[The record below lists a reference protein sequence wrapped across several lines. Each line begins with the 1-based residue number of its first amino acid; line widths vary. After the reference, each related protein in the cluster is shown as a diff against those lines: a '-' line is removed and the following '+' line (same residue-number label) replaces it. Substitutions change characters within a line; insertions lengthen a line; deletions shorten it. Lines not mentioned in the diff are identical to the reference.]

1 MRNLAKKDIAMASI
15 FFRTVIIYLTL
26 SFSMRI
32 MGKREIGELEVS
44 ELVTS
49 LLLSEI
55 CSIPIDNPDIPLL
68 NAIIPVLFIVSLE
81 IIVSAIK
88 NKSNFMKK
96 TVDGRCAYIIYKGRF
111 IEKTLRANRISIEEF
126 FTAMR
131 QNGVGNIEDI
141 EYCILEP
148 NGKISIIERSN
159 NQNYSHLLISDGE
172 INDGSLSTLGYDR
185 RWLKSKL
192 GKRQPEEIFVF
203 CYNDDGTSSIVLK
216 ENAKK

>member
-1 MRNLAKKDIAMASI
+1 MASI

-68 NAIIPVLFIVSLE
+68 NAIIPVFFIVSLE

-88 NKSNFMKK
+88 NKSALMKR
-96 TVDGRCAYIIYKGRF
+96 TVDGRSAYIIYKGRF
-111 IEKTLRANRISIEEF
+111 IEKTLRENRISIEEF

-131 QNGVGNIEDI
+131 QGGVGNIDDI

-148 NGKISIIERSN
+148 NGKISIIERTSSV
-159 NQNYSHLLISDGE
+159 NYSHLLISDGE
-172 INDGSLSTLGYDR
+172 INESRLSSLGFDR
-185 RWLKSKL
+185 NWLDKRL
-192 GKRQPEEIFVF
+192 GKRHPEEIFIF
-203 CYNDDGTSSIVLK
+203 CYNDDGSSNIVLK
-216 ENAKK
+216 EEIKK

>member
-1 MRNLAKKDIAMASI
+1 MASI
-15 FFRTVIIYLTL
+15 FFRTVIIYITL

-81 IIVSAIK
+81 ILVTALK
-88 NKSNFMKK
+88 NKSGRMKR
-96 TVDGRCAYIIYKGRF
+96 TLDGRCAYIIYKGRF
-111 IEKTLRANRISIEEF
+111 LEKTLRENRISIEEF
-126 FTAMR
+126 FTALR
-131 QNGVGNIEDI
+131 QSGASNIEDI

-148 NGKISIIERSN
+148 NGKISVIEKSN
-159 NQNYSHLLISDGE
+159 SQNFSHLLISDGE
-172 INDGSLSTLGYDR
+172 INEGALRALGYDR
-185 RWLKSKL
+185 RWLEKQL
-192 GKRQPEEIFVF
+192 GKRETKEIFIF
-203 CYNDDGTSSIVLK
+203 CYNDDGSSSVILK
-216 ENAKK
+216 EKGKK